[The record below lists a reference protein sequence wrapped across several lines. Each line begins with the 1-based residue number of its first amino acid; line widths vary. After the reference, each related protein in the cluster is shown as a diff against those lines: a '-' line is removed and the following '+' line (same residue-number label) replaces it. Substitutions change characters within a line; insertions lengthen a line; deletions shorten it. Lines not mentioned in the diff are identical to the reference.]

1 MSQETLLSP
10 TPMLDFQA
18 PAIQE
23 LIDRR
28 GWRDLSEDARIG
40 AAYDFVRNEIP
51 FGYNAD
57 DTRSASEVLADGIG
71 QCNTK
76 ATLLMALLRALGI
89 PCRFHGFTID
99 KRLQRGVVP
108 ELFYPIAPRSILH
121 SWVEVLRDG
130 RWIDLEG
137 FILDDAVLAAL
148 QKRFPDRN
156 GLCGYGAGTNCLQ
169 APAVDWN
176 GSSTYIQ
183 STGINRDF
191 GVFDA
196 PDDFFAQHRQLTGLR
211 GGLYRLL
218 IRKLM
223 NRRVAAMRRGR
234 VPEIPGGP
242 ENLEPPASQGNPVGG
257 HGNG

>member
-1 MSQETLLSP
+1 MSQEAYLSP
-10 TPMLDFQA
+10 TRMLDFQA
-18 PAIQE
+18 PEIQV
-23 LIDRR
+23 LIDRH
-28 GWRDLSEDARIG
+28 GWRDLPENERIG
-40 AAYDFVRNEIP
+40 AAYDFVRNGIP

-57 DTRSASEVLADGIG
+57 DTRSASQVLADGIG

-108 ELFYPIAPRSILH
+108 ELFYPIAPRDILH
-121 SWVEVLRDG
+121 SWVEVLHDG

-148 QKRFPDRN
+148 QRRFPGRN
-156 GLCGYGAGTNCLQ
+156 GLCGYGAGTNCLK
-169 APAVDWN
+169 APPVGWE

-183 STGINRDF
+183 STGINRDY

-196 PDDFFAQHRQLTGLR
+196 PDDFFAQHTQLTGVR
-211 GGLYRLL
+211 GALYRQLV
-218 IRKLM
+218 RKLM
-223 NRRVAAMRRGR
+223 NRRVAAMRKGR
-234 VPEIPGGP
+234 IPNIPGGP
-242 ENLEPPASQGNPVGG
+242 ENLEPPFPVL
-257 HGNG
+257 NVRRKEE